1 MQILGGVLGG
11 SFVLA
16 SAIVGARLCR
26 LSAETRRF
34 AELQIGAGLLLLA
47 VLGYPLMVV
56 ARKAQA
62 LGDPTRGCIAFSAA
76 LCLAVGGG
84 LIVAFVRGVFRP
96 HAPAAR
102 AVLYAYVAAASLV
115 LVGQTFGAG
124 WSGWALRQE
133 GSWAAAR
140 WLTLLPIC
148 WGGVESLLYWR
159 RMRRRRALGI
169 ADPVVTDRFRLF
181 GISMSCGFVANAGTV
196 LCQVLG
202 IEVVGT
208 SLGAV
213 VVSPAGLA
221 AVALWLAFLPPE
233 AYTRR
238 LRRRF
243 EPA

>member
-16 SAIVGARLCR
+16 SAVVGARLCR
-26 LSAETRRF
+26 LCAETRRV

-47 VLGYPLMVV
+47 VFGYPLMVV

-62 LGDPTRGCIAFSAA
+62 LADPTRGGIAFAAA

-96 HAPAAR
+96 HARPAL
-102 AVLYAYVAAASLV
+102 AVLCAYVAASCL
-115 LVGQTFGAG
+115 LLIGQTFGAG
-124 WSGWALRQE
+124 WSGWALRQD
-133 GSWAAAR
+133 GPWAAAR

-148 WGGVESLLYWR
+148 WG
-159 RMRRRRALGI
+159 A
-169 ADPVVTDRFRLF
+169 PTPRL
-181 GISMSCGFVANAGTV
+181 
-196 LCQVLG
+196 
-202 IEVVGT
+202 
-208 SLGAV
+208 
-213 VVSPAGLA
+213 SPAGFA
-221 AVALWLAFLPPE
+221 AVSLWLAFLPPD